1 MKANNNLIKK
11 VLVIAIPT
19 YAMAILT
26 EAMVYTVPMLAI
38 TTLIATNLSNDS
50 QELENRI
57 DEDGMDDSG
66 EDDGDDGSG
75 GGMYVD
81 G

>member
-1 MKANNNLIKK
+1 MNVKKNLIIK

-26 EAMVYTVPMLAI
+26 EAMVYTMPMLAI

-50 QELENRI
+50 QEQENRI
-57 DEDGMDDSG
+57 DEDGEDG
-66 EDDGDDGSG
+66 EDGESLVEGSMFGDG
-75 GGMYVD
+75 
-81 G
+81 